1 MNDKSRPSDPP
12 TVDRL
17 RLEISSGA
25 TGEQVSFP
33 DRAAAPLGTDDEA
46 AGTPA
51 SREARH
57 LEASARP
64 LPIEQA
70 PKSLGP
76 SAFYFG
82 VVALLALAIVVG
94 AYLIA

>member
-1 MNDKSRPSDPP
+1 LILQPS
-12 TVDRL
+12 TGFART
-17 RLEISSGA
+17 SAGA
-25 TGEQVSFP
+25 PGEKVSFQDP
-33 DRAAAPLGTDDEA
+33 AAAPLGTDDEA

-51 SREARH
+51 SREARQ

-64 LPIEQA
+64 VPVAQA
-70 PKSLGP
+70 PTSLGP
-76 SAFYFG
+76 AAFYFG